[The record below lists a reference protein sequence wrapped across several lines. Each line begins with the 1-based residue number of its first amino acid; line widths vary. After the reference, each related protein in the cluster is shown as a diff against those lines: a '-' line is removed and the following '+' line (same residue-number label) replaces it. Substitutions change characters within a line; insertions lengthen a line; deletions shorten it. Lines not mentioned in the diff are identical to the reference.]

1 MTNTA
6 FPFECLKCKSHQYIF
21 SDWVTC
27 SGCGFQYPV
36 VEGIPILIN
45 QSSLYIAESF
55 YLYYGHIRSVD
66 NQVIDLE
73 SNFLRYP
80 ERNTLRDRLIEAMRA
95 NQRHIGKITD
105 LLKSH
110 LAPADLLDVQIN
122 PHNDVSRSLKDFD
135 YLRRD
140 WSGNPESEL
149 QIEAIV
155 SSLAPAIMD
164 LGSQN
169 QSCLVLGAGTG
180 RIGNEVSP
188 YFGRTYATDLS
199 FSMAYHFNEV
209 VKNNISF
216 YEINTANVISTKD
229 YVRKIE
235 STYLPPA
242 REIQQSSQAP
252 YYFVSD
258 VQQLPMQ
265 SGSMSCVLSVY
276 FTDVIALRLWI
287 GEIRRVLKKGGIFV
301 HFGPLGYP
309 FKNIAEKL
317 SAQDVRRVFEESN
330 FTVLQDFQVETPHL
344 ASSLSMARTVYD
356 NWVFVAR
363 NDNGNLV
370 TLGTT
375 SIPFLKGSISYELLG
390 SLPQTERQTVKV
402 KLFTADMQTITGS
415 TFLIDILKN
424 IDGRRTISEIFHATL
439 ADYDVQEYSESGL
452 ITLFETLKNH
462 GVIGIGDN

>member
-1 MTNTA
+1 MINTY

-21 SDWVTC
+21 SDWVIC

-36 VEGIPILIN
+36 VEGIPILVN
-45 QSSLYIAESF
+45 QPGPYLAESF

-73 SNFLRYP
+73 NNFLRYP
-80 ERNTLRDRLIEAMRA
+80 GRNTLRDRLIEAMRA
-95 NQRHIGKITD
+95 NQRHVGKITD
-105 LLKSH
+105 LLKAY
-110 LAPADLLDVQIN
+110 LVPADLLDVQIN

-149 QIEAIV
+149 QIETIV
-155 SSLAPAIMD
+155 SSLIPALLD
-164 LGSQN
+164 LEGQN
-169 QSCLVLGAGTG
+169 KSCLVLGAGTG

-188 YFGRTYATDLS
+188 YFERTYATDLS

-209 VKNNISF
+209 VKNDISF

-242 REIQQSSQAP
+242 REIQQSNQAP

-258 VQQLPMQ
+258 VQQLPLQ

-317 SAQDVRRVFEESN
+317 STQEVRRVFEESN

-344 ASSLSMARTVYD
+344 VSSLSMIRTVYN

-363 NDNGNLV
+363 NDNGELV
-370 TLGTT
+370 TLNTV
-375 SIPFLKGSISYELLG
+375 SIPFLQDSISYELLG
-390 SLPQTERQTVKV
+390 SLPQTEKPAVKV
-402 KLFTADMQTITGS
+402 KLFTADMQTITG
-415 TFLIDILKN
+415 TCFLIDILKN
-424 IDGRRTISEIFHATL
+424 IDGRKTISEIFRETVV
-439 ADYDVQEYSESGL
+439 DYDVQEYSETAL
-452 ITLFETLKNH
+452 IALFETLKNH
-462 GVIGIGDN
+462 GVIGFRNS